1 MYFAHGVVLVA
12 GAYLGYFLF
21 VSSGSMITVVA
32 DATLGSAIVDVAVK
46 HIAVRPVR
54 HTNHLIPLRGRMG
67 LASAARVCQNVTSSS
82 AVSEF
87 MKNRHL
93 DLHLLRCFSVLITE
107 RHVTRAAERLNTSQP
122 AMSAILGRLRKLFD
136 DPLLVRTEKG
146 MFLTNRAIEIGRS
159 VDAALALIDGTL
171 HSNEIFNPAT
181 AVHEFKIAASESVT
195 LAIMPSLISR
205 VHQLA
210 PSVTLCVRVP
220 DLARMKQ
227 ALEEAQTDILISFTK
242 SAPSGL
248 RSSTLL
254 RQSLKV
260 VVSKTHPDIRDSL
273 SIEQFVSWPHA
284 GHRIDAREG
293 STIEKAVDKSLN
305 RLGLTRSMGAWLP
318 SAVSLISIVAEGPF
332 IATVPEAI
340 ADRLVDEAGV
350 RAFDPPLMLDEARI
364 GMFWHDRM
372 HDNSAHRWLRG
383 VLRTVVSE
391 LKAEPTPE

>member
-1 MYFAHGVVLVA
+1 MIIAVGRRYTRARNRRRAGRPSNVPHAPPRADGARVGRACMSECYF
-12 GAYLGYFLF
+12 
-21 VSSGSMITVVA
+21 
-32 DATLGSAIVDVAVK
+32 VK
-46 HIAVRPVR
+46 HC
-54 HTNHLIPLRGRMG
+54 L
-67 LASAARVCQNVTSSS
+67 
-82 AVSEF
+82 F
-87 MKNRHL
+87 MKTRHL
-93 DLHLLRCFSVLITE
+93 DLHLLRCFSVLIAE

-122 AMSAILGRLRKLFD
+122 ALSATLGRLRKLFD

-146 MFLTNRAIEIGRS
+146 MFLTDRAIEIGRS

-171 HSNEIFNPAT
+171 HSNGIFNPAT
-181 AVHEFKIAASESVT
+181 AVHKFQIAASESVT

-220 DLARMKQ
+220 DLARIKQ

-260 VVSKTHPDIRDSL
+260 IVAKNHPDIRDSL
-273 SIEQFVSWPHA
+273 SIEQFVRWPHA
-284 GHRIDAREG
+284 GHLIDTREG
-293 STIEKAVDKSLN
+293 STIEKAVEKSLN
-305 RLGLTRSMGAWLP
+305 RLGLRRSMGAWLP
-318 SAVSLISIVAEGPF
+318 SAVSLISIVAGGPF

-340 ADRLVDEAGV
+340 ANRLVDGAGV
-350 RAFDPPLMLDEARI
+350 RTFDPPLMLDEARI

-372 HDNSAHRWLRG
+372 QDNSAHRWLRG
-383 VLRTVVSE
+383 VLRTIVSE
-391 LKAEPTPE
+391 LKFEQAPQR